1 MTPGKGGR
9 LRIWGG
15 NCVHRISASSDQATN
30 AAGAEYSFK
39 QKYSLKNIRWKIF
52 FEEKKYLKSSD
63 KVTYAAGG
71 EHCLKQIFHLPLLFG
86 KNSNETILKAY
97 SFDWHLSPSLSHV
110 WIKGVPDHLLHP
122 LLDGRPCHPVLP
134 DRPHHLCDPRQLLA
148 EAQQISEGAIH
159 TIGGYLTNKFLKS
172 REILSM
178 LIVSV
183 GFLLW

>member
-15 NCVHRISASSDQATN
+15 NCVHRLSASSDQATN

-86 KNSNETILKAY
+86 KSQMKQSSKLI
-97 SFDWHLSPSLSHV
+97 HLIDIFPPSSSHV

-122 LLDGRPCHPVLP
+122 LLDGRPGHPVLP
-134 DRPHHLCDPRQLLA
+134 DRPYHLRDPRQLLA
-148 EAQQISEGAIH
+148 EAQQVSQGTIH
-159 TIGGYLTNKFLKS
+159 T
-172 REILSM
+172 
-178 LIVSV
+178 VV
-183 GFLLW
+183 LLVVN